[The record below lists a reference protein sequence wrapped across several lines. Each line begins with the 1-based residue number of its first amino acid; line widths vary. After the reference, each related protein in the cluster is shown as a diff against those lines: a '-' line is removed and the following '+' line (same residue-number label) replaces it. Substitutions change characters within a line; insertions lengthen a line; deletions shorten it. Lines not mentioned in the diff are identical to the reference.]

1 MGIAMKIKSGNEE
14 YLEKAAKLTEE
25 ETERLLSR
33 MRGKPARRLEDK
45 KLTTIEA
52 LATQLELDDEQLAEW
67 RKNMHAIKEKESKS
81 QRN

>member
-1 MGIAMKIKSGNEE
+1 MGIAMKIKLGNEE

-25 ETERLLSR
+25 ETDRLLNR
-33 MRGKPARRLEDK
+33 MRAKPARRLDDK

>member
-1 MGIAMKIKSGNEE
+1 MKIKPSNEE
-14 YLEKAAKLTEE
+14 YLEKAAKLTHE
-25 ETERLLSR
+25 ETDRLLNR
-33 MRGKPARRLEDK
+33 MRAKPARMLDDK